1 VSRRP
6 PTEAPAHGGDALPS
20 GFAVIAR
27 SQRPFDASVLE
38 AVDGWGAQTAAVAVV
53 DGAGVVASHGPLDRA
68 LPWASVT
75 KLVTACTVLV
85 GVHRGVVALDAPAGP
100 AGSTV
105 RHLLAH
111 AGGYGFDGGI
121 LAAPGRTRIYSN
133 TGFDV
138 LGAVLEAAAGRPIA
152 ALVAEWVL
160 EPLAMTGTRL
170 EGRPSEG
177 LVGPAADL
185 ATFAR
190 ELLAPVI
197 LPAGLVAEAA
207 IVAFPGLRGVLPGF
221 GLQDPCDWGLGLE
234 VRGLKNPHWTGSG
247 NSPATF
253 GHFGRSGTFLWV
265 DPAAGLALAC
275 LTDRPFG
282 AWAGAAWPALSDA
295 VLLAA
300 VAGGSGRNP
309 TDGEIAGATP
319 GATGPSPTSPRSPAR
334 P

>member
-1 VSRRP
+1 
-6 PTEAPAHGGDALPS
+6 L
-20 GFAVIAR
+20 GFAVIPR
-27 SQRPFDASVLE
+27 SGRPFDAAVLA
-38 AVDGWGAQTAAVAVV
+38 AVDGWEAQTAAVAVV
-53 DGAGVVASHGPLDRA
+53 DKAGLVASHGPLGRV

-75 KLVTACTVLV
+75 KLVTACAVMV
-85 GVHRGVVALDAPAGP
+85 GVRCGVLALDAPAGP

-111 AGGYGFDGGI
+111 AGGYGFDGGV

-133 TGFDV
+133 TGFDT
-138 LGAVLEAAAGRPIA
+138 LGAVLEAAAGRPFVD
-152 ALVAEWVL
+152 LMAEWVL

-185 ATFAR
+185 AAFAH

-207 IVAFPGLRGVLPGF
+207 TVAFPGLRGVLPGF
-221 GLQDPCDWGLGLE
+221 GLQDPNEWGLGFE
-234 VRGLKNPHWTGSG
+234 IRGRKSPHWTGSG
-247 NSPATF
+247 NSPAAF

-265 DPAAGLALAC
+265 DPVAGLALAC

-282 AWAGAAWPALSDA
+282 AWAGEAWPRLSDT
-295 VLLAA
+295 VLAA
-300 VAGGSGRNP
+300 AGVGGSG
-309 TDGEIAGATP
+309 TESIAGEIAGAMP
-319 GATGPSPTSPRSPAR
+319 GASGPSPTSPRSPAR